1 MTEKQFEEKLNL
13 MRFGLKRDFDDI
25 DAVTVTRGA
34 ENIADI
40 YGDGQVTT
48 CFTGFRELPAKEKQE
63 VTALIS
69 EYACGLLGIG

>member
-13 MRFGLKRDFDDI
+13 MRFGLARDFEGI

-40 YGDGQVTT
+40 YGDGRFTT
-48 CFTGFRELPAKEKQE
+48 CFAGFSGLPVKEKQE

-69 EYACGLLGIG
+69 EYACGLMGIG

>member
-13 MRFGLKRDFDDI
+13 MRFGLARDFEGI

-40 YGDGQVTT
+40 YGDGRVTT
-48 CFTGFRELPAKEKQE
+48 CFAGFRALPAKEKQE
-63 VTALIS
+63 VTALMS
-69 EYACGLLGIG
+69 EYACGLMGIG